1 MESHPHLGQP
11 PSFFFLFFMSL
22 RPNCWCKNCLCHNN
36 SCLWSYLH
44 DAFTILQIIHVL
56 VAYMHL
62 GNAWTSI
69 GYLCHFFPCR
79 YMRFVV
85 GPNGCFKFE
94 PKFLMAWK
102 FSAPTISMYTPEIE
116 TKWSTK
122 HCGGG
127 GWYLDM
133 PKGIIPY
140 AKTFFHKECVAKQAT
155 SDDRGASIELPPH
168 DD

>member
-1 MESHPHLGQP
+1 
-11 PSFFFLFFMSL
+11 
-22 RPNCWCKNCLCHNN
+22 
-36 SCLWSYLH
+36 
-44 DAFTILQIIHVL
+44 
-56 VAYMHL
+56 
-62 GNAWTSI
+62 
-69 GYLCHFFPCR
+69 
-79 YMRFVV
+79 MRFVV
-85 GPNGCFKFE
+85 GPDGHLKFE
-94 PKFLMAWK
+94 PKFLMVWK
-102 FSAPTISMYTPEIE
+102 FNAPSLTMYTLEIE